1 MHALIARFLFASFV
15 CCFALPSA
23 GQGSDGDPVSVVI
36 AYREA
41 MNAHDLDRA
50 LALFS
55 DDAELVNSR
64 GRKVTGKS
72 SLRSFLQGNINSQ
85 VSYFKV
91 ESPEVKGDAV
101 TYDSW
106 ATAEWSEKLGMGPMR
121 VTWQGVITSGRI
133 RTVTV
138 YFPPEEL
145 ARLAKACEKP
155 EAQGVLLF
163 SQPCPEF
170 VKQAQAHTERMVAQ
184 QRR

>member
-1 MHALIARFLFASFV
+1 MHAPIARFLFASFV

-23 GQGSDGDPVSVVI
+23 GQGSGDPMSVVS

-41 MNAHDLDRA
+41 MNAHDLERA

-55 DDAELVNSR
+55 DDAELVNTR

-85 VSYFKV
+85 VSYLKV
-91 ESPEVKGDAV
+91 ESPEVTGDAV

-106 ATAEWSEKLGMGPMR
+106 ATADWSEKLGMGPMR
-121 VTWQGVITSGRI
+121 ITWQGVLTSGRI
-133 RTVTV
+133 RTATV

-145 ARLAKACEKP
+145 DRLAKACEKP
-155 EAQGVLLF
+155 EAQGVLLY
-163 SQPCPEF
+163 SQPCAEF
-170 VKQAQAHTERMVAQ
+170 LKQAGAHTERMVAQ
-184 QRR
+184 RRR